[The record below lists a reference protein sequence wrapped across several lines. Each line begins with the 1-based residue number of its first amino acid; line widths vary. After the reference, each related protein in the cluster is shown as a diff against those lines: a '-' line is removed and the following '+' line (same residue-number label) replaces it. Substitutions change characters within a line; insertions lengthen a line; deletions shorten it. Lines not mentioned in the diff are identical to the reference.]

1 MANAEQI
8 RKVCSIITSDPKR
21 RVVVVSAPGK
31 RFDSDIKVTDLLID
45 CAEKY
50 LNNGDYETVLNKIV
64 DRYLSTQDGIRC
76 NIIKDMRT
84 TFGQEFH
91 YHTTAPKF
99 MDHESC
105 RRR

>member
-64 DRYLSTQDGIRC
+64 DRYAEIARDLGLSS
-76 NIIKDMRT
+76 NIIKDIENNLWTRISLPYDSA
-84 TFGQEFH
+84 E
-91 YHTTAPKF
+91 KF
-99 MDHESC
+99 MD
-105 RRR
+105 RK